1 MEFDRNGWIFRWAGP
16 RAGLRLLADRDVRVT
31 ITGDAPIR
39 DLKGALDVE
48 IAPGALTM
56 FFAT

>member
-1 MEFDRNGWIFRWAGP
+1 MEFDRE
-16 RAGLRLLADRDVRVT
+16 VT
-31 ITGDAPIR
+31 ITGDVPIK
-39 DLKGALDVE
+39 DLKDAPGVE